1 MDVFI
6 GCRVEA
12 LGPAL
17 AQTASLRST
26 SGSWLKLQC
35 RLWSHKGRDK
45 DRDKGRDM
53 GRDKGRD
60 RVRGKGRAKF
70 RATAAS
76 HIHCTPA
83 RP

>member
-35 RLWSHKGRDK
+35 RLWSHKGKGRDK
-45 DRDKGRDM
+45 D
-53 GRDKGRD
+53 RDKGRD

-76 HIHCTPA
+76 HVHCTPA